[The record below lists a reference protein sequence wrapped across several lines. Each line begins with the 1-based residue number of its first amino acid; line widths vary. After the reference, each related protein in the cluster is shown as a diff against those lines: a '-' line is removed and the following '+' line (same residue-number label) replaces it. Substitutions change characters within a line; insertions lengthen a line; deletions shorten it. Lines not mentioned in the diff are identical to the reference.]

1 MTHGETSLEYGARMQ
16 HDDEDLLE
24 GGHVDDES
32 EVGSVLRDLLAPEA
46 LALASLV
53 LAVVSVLG
61 LGLLNGSPYLP
72 SLYSGDGPTDSSVL
86 VLAALL
92 GAALALLP
100 AALGV
105 VALRRLPL
113 GSSSRTTAAA
123 GVLVAG
129 VSCGLRV
136 VLAVRN
142 AVDDSATFVQF

>member
-1 MTHGETSLEYGARMQ
+1 MHP
-16 HDDEDLLE
+16 DDEDLLE
-24 GGHVDDES
+24 DDEEHFDDES
-32 EVGSVLRDLLAPEA
+32 AARSVLRDLLAPEA

-61 LGLLNGSPYLP
+61 IGLLNGSPYLP
-72 SLYSGDGPTDSSVL
+72 SLFSANGPAEPSVL

-105 VALRRLPL
+105 VALRRLPFD
-113 GSSSRTTAAA
+113 SPSRTTAAA

-129 VSCGLRV
+129 VSFVLRV

-142 AVDDSATFVQF
+142 AVDDSAQFVQF

>member
-1 MTHGETSLEYGARMQ
+1 MHPDGEEFLE
-16 HDDEDLLE
+16 DDEDF
-24 GGHVDDES
+24 DDES
-32 EVGSVLRDLLAPEA
+32 EHGSVLRDLAAPEA

-61 LGLLNGSPYLP
+61 IGLLNGSPYLP
-72 SLYSGDGPTDSSVL
+72 SLFSANGPTDSSVL

-113 GSSSRTTAAA
+113 DSPSRTTAAA

-129 VSCGLRV
+129 VSCVLRV
-136 VLAVRN
+136 VLAVRT
-142 AVDDSATFVQF
+142 AVDDSAQFVQF

>member
-1 MTHGETSLEYGARMQ
+1 MHP
-16 HDDEDLLE
+16 DDEDLLE
-24 GGHVDDES
+24 DDGEQFDDES
-32 EVGSVLRDLLAPEA
+32 AARSVLRDLVAPEA

-61 LGLLNGSPYLP
+61 IGLLNGSPYLP
-72 SLYSGDGPTDSSVL
+72 SLFSADGPAEPYVL

-105 VALRRLPL
+105 VALRRLPFD
-113 GSSSRTTAAA
+113 SPSRTTAAA

-129 VSCGLRV
+129 VSCVLRV
-136 VLAVRN
+136 VLAVRT
-142 AVDDSATFVQF
+142 AVDDSAQFVQF